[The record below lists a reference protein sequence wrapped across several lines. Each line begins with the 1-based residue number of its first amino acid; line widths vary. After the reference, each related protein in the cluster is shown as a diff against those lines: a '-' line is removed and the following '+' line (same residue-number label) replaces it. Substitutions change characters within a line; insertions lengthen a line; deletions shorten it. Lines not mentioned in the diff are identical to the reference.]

1 MEQTMVCGCGQGG
14 GHYLV
19 VREGRSGKVTL
30 ELRDLIRKGTCCG
43 EVCDEGVLGRGSS
56 QNQVLRP
63 EKSHYI
69 QGQKEDQCRET
80 EEGGTYLVRD
90 EVEWWAGQPKGVL
103 LAVGRR
109 WGPWS
114 VFIGGGSML

>member
-1 MEQTMVCGCGQGG
+1 MVCGCGQGG
-14 GHYLV
+14 GHDLV
-19 VREGRSGKVTL
+19 VREGRSGKVTVA
-30 ELRDLIRKGTCCG
+30 LRDLIRKGTCCG
-43 EVCDEGVLGRGSS
+43 EVCDEGDLDRGSS

-90 EVEWWAGQPKGVL
+90 EVEWWASQAKGFL
-103 LAVGRR
+103 LAVGRH
-109 WGPWS
+109 WGPWN